1 MYEGMIAETVV
12 IQGNNG
18 DQIDAYFARPTG
30 SGPHPGVVVIHH
42 MPGWDQD
49 IKEIVRKIA
58 AQGYAAIC
66 PNLHHRNGPGTAV
79 EMSTATREAGGVPD
93 AQFIGDTKG
102 TVQYLLAQPYLNGK
116 VGVIGFCSGG
126 RQVVIAACNI
136 PEFNAAV
143 DCWGGGVVTAKE
155 DLTENAPV
163 APLDMTPNLGCP
175 LLGLFGNDDAR
186 PSPEQVDIH
195 EAELKKHNKTYE
207 FHRYDGAGH
216 AFFITSRDNYRV
228 AAANDGWEKT
238 FDWFEK
244 YLGPI
249 TAQAHP

>member
-12 IQGNNG
+12 IQGDNG

-30 SGPHPGVVVIHH
+30 PGPHPGVVVIHH

-66 PNLHHRNGPGTAV
+66 PNLHHRNGPGTAA
-79 EMSTATREAGGVPD
+79 EMSAATREAGGVPD

-126 RQVVIAACNI
+126 RQVVVAACNI

-143 DCWGGGVVTAKE
+143 DCWG
-155 DLTENAPV
+155 
-163 APLDMTPNLGCP
+163 
-175 LLGLFGNDDAR
+175 R
-186 PSPEQVDIH
+186 PDGERACCAAGHDGQLRVPITGFVRQRRSAAQP
-195 EAELKKHNKTYE
+195 
-207 FHRYDGAGH
+207 GAGRPPRGR
-216 AFFITSRDNYRV
+216 TK
-228 AAANDGWEKT
+228 E
-238 FDWFEK
+238 
-244 YLGPI
+244 
-249 TAQAHP
+249 AQQDV